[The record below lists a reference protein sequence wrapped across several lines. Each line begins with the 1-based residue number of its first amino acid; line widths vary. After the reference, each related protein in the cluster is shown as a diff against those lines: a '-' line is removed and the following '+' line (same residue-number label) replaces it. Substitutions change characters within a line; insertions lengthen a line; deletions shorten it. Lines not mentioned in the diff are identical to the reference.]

1 MFIRCGF
8 SFARGAQRDN
18 VVVSLPFH
26 YAQAELEHRMWIAR
40 IAMYML
46 MACLLVNSVS
56 FFGGFTMFDEAL
68 GLLHIMCHF
77 VGGVVVSLMIV
88 EKADYRWLWY
98 AFGFFSALPALC
110 ELAAILSV
118 VMLKKRRW

>member
-1 MFIRCGF
+1 MPTSTAMFIRCGF

-56 FFGGFTMFDEAL
+56 FFGGFTTFDTPL
-68 GLLHIMCHF
+68 
-77 VGGVVVSLMIV
+77 SLF
-88 EKADYRWLWY
+88 R
-98 AFGFFSALPALC
+98 
-110 ELAAILSV
+110 AAAHSG
-118 VMLKKRRW
+118 